1 MKIVAVMAC
10 RNEEAYLATCL
21 YHLVT
26 QGVHFAVV
34 DNDST
39 GASMDI
45 IQSAEFRSH
54 LVGLKRVP
62 FTGAFE
68 LEPLLKAK
76 MSLADEAKADW
87 AINICP
93 DEILHPNREG
103 KTLLEE
109 IQLFDKRGFNAV
121 NFDEFVFLPVDEE
134 WEKGLRGWPRM
145 RHYYF
150 PEAHRFWHMRAWKKS
165 LGFSMAA
172 HGGHMLA
179 GPNELRFAP
188 ESLVLRHYM
197 FRSQQ
202 HAYEKLPSRV
212 FSSKELER
220 GWHRSRHGYHRRN
233 YTFPPID
240 ELETLERPDSFAL
253 SRARPWPLNYYQRS
267 GVAG

>member
-39 GASMDI
+39 DASMDI

-87 AINICP
+87 AINIGSSR
-93 DEILHPNREG
+93 D
-103 KTLLEE
+103 LL
-109 IQLFDKRGFNAV
+109 
-121 NFDEFVFLPVDEE
+121 
-134 WEKGLRGWPRM
+134 
-145 RHYYF
+145 
-150 PEAHRFWHMRAWKKS
+150 
-165 LGFSMAA
+165 
-172 HGGHMLA
+172 
-179 GPNELRFAP
+179 
-188 ESLVLRHYM
+188 
-197 FRSQQ
+197 
-202 HAYEKLPSRV
+202 
-212 FSSKELER
+212 
-220 GWHRSRHGYHRRN
+220 
-233 YTFPPID
+233 
-240 ELETLERPDSFAL
+240 
-253 SRARPWPLNYYQRS
+253 
-267 GVAG
+267 